1 MTIGERI
8 KEIRTQ
14 KGIKQK
20 ELANKI
26 GISYVMLSQYER
38 GERKPKLGMIDKIAL
53 ALDVQPIELA
63 YGKNNPFVDDT
74 KRMIRLIKEGQ
85 ESVKLITE
93 KISAVLKSLDE
104 NNIEY
109 TITDQT
115 EKDNYILEIKVTLNN
130 SDFTLDT
137 DDLIDIYDKAQAVF
151 NNSVKNI
158 IDIIST
164 YKKQGD

>member
-104 NNIEY
+104 NNIE
-109 TITDQT
+109 
-115 EKDNYILEIKVTLNN
+115 
-130 SDFTLDT
+130 
-137 DDLIDIYDKAQAVF
+137 
-151 NNSVKNI
+151 
-158 IDIIST
+158 
-164 YKKQGD
+164 